1 MNKTLRILT
10 VAMTAI
16 AGGAAFADGWVKPVP
31 EAYVPDFSSARTEV
45 YAYNLGAGQFMAQG
59 NDWNTRWS
67 VAEKP
72 NRLYVTYFSEED
84 ADREYYATGAYLL
97 QDSAHNYGGTYST
110 QYYINMEDDP
120 GAAWVDQSSTTH
132 AYWDFVWDEANKT
145 FRLRPT
151 LNDPTYGSE
160 NYAEGKYFAGVNGNS
175 DDTRIYPLL
184 NIEDENASK
193 YYIDWIFINPA
204 TFNYAE
210 YQEKYETYNASQTLL
225 AKIEEAKEAGINVSA
240 AEAVYADTSSDKA
253 ALQAATQE
261 VEGLIANN
269 IEQTQDPKNPTLYYE
284 QDFNTDFSGWT
295 STTGAQ
301 NNVLATNQCDT
312 DASLTG
318 GANFDGKFWENW
330 NGSAF
335 SGKMYTTLENV
346 PNGIYQLSLGA
357 FCQDNKEAL
366 YVYMNNDS
374 VQLTQTDPNT
384 YKIAALVT
392 DGTIEMGLKQVEAR
406 TQWMGIDNAKLYYY
420 GNSAGAYAVLLQ
432 SVIDGIDYDA
442 IAEAEYNATDRSN
455 FIDAYTAASNA
466 VQAAEDGTIS
476 KDEVLAKKE
485 DLVNKYTRA
494 KNCADAY
501 AELKE
506 YMNSGDL
513 ATIRDNNEYEAAA
526 EKVGLFDY
534 VDEVES
540 GIEDGEYTLEEL
552 AEIKTKLATLVDQ
565 AIKGSLTPGT
575 DLTILIQNPNFDNGT
590 IDGWTQEGTY
600 PKFGYGLCEVYEG
613 EFKLYQTLTGLETG
627 VYKIECQA
635 FVRAGSNADAESAY
649 LNDDTSAQKSYIYGN
664 ADRTLIKNLYADQ
677 APEPLFQ
684 GYNNGTLQAYGDW
697 PSDYQTQSGGGVPNS
712 LEGAS
717 YYFDEGYYK
726 NEVYVFVNDGTLEL
740 GFAGESA
747 ATYYWTL
754 FDNFKLTYM
763 GADPEY
769 IAPLVQAFVDQANEI
784 TEAGDPASAT
794 VLANMTDAV
803 DKANA
808 AIEANDGE
816 ELIAVYPVIS
826 GAVQDAQASVKAY
839 ASLYTAI
846 EDAQAA
852 VDELEKSKDA
862 QDTFD
867 EAIAG
872 IQEKYADGV
881 YADSEIEGA
890 IAEVEA
896 ALAAYKTSGIQPDDD
911 VSYLLKNYDFS
922 TTGGWDGD
930 ALTYDETY
938 QNAEFYN
945 KAFHAYQKL
954 TGVPNGTYELEVLG
968 YYRSGSNQECVDE
981 WVAGT
986 ANQNNWVG
994 IYLNDEYKKLPSQ
1007 ASGAEVVTDPEDAYL
1022 GGTQVAN
1029 GSTYYFVPNTRQIAH
1044 TYMSNDMY
1052 QPITITAVVTD
1063 GVLEVGM
1070 QKTSTKNTDWA
1081 LFDYFKLTYKSAST
1095 DANGDGEEGVG
1106 IEDVKTEAPANGAIY
1121 DLSGRRV
1128 SKAQKGIYIQNGI
1141 KVVVK

>member
-1 MNKTLRILT
+1 MEKKLRILA
-10 VAMTAI
+10 VAI
-16 AGGAAFADGWVKPVP
+16 AAVTGGSAFADGWVKPVP
-31 EAYVPDFSSARTEV
+31 EAYVPDFSGARTEV

-67 VAEKP
+67 VADKP
-72 NRLYVTYFSEED
+72 NRLYVTYFAEED
-84 ADREYYATGAYLL
+84 ADREYYAAGAYLL
-97 QDSAHNYGGTYST
+97 QDSAHNYGGSYST
-110 QYYINMEDDP
+110 QYYINMENDP

-132 AYWDFVWDEANKT
+132 AYWDFIIDEVSKT
-145 FRLRPT
+145 FRMRPT

-160 NYAEGKYFAGVNGNS
+160 NYTEGQYFSGVNGNS

-193 YYIDWIFINPA
+193 YYIDWIFVNPA
-204 TFNYAE
+204 TFNYPE
-210 YQEKYETYNASQTLL
+210 YLEKYETYNASETLRL
-225 AKIEEAKEAGINVSA
+225 KIEEAKEAGIDVSA
-240 AEAVYADTSSDKA
+240 AEAVYANTDSNKEE
-253 ALQAATQE
+253 LQAAIQE

-269 IEQTQDPKNPTLYYE
+269 IEQSQDPKNPTLYYE

-335 SGKMYTTLENV
+335 TGKMYTTLENV
-346 PNGIYQLSLGA
+346 PNGIYMLSLGA

-366 YVYMNNDS
+366 YVYLNNDS

-392 DGTIEMGLKQVEAR
+392 DGTIEMGLKQVEKR
-406 TQWMGIDNAKLYYY
+406 TQWMGIDNARLYYY

-455 FIDAYTAASNA
+455 FIDAYNAAVEA
-466 VQAAEDGTIS
+466 VRAAEDGTIS

-552 AEIKTKLATLVDQ
+552 AEIKTKLSELVDQ
-565 AIKGSLTPGT
+565 AIKGSLVPGT
-575 DLTILIQNPNFDNGT
+575 DLTILIQNPNFDDGT

-677 APEPLFQ
+677 APAPLFQ
-684 GYNNGTLQAYGDW
+684 GYDNGTLQAYGDW

-726 NEVYVFVNDGTLEL
+726 NEVYVFVSDGTLEL
-740 GFAGESA
+740 GFVGESA
-747 ATYYWTL
+747 VTYYWTL

-784 TEAGDPASAT
+784 VEAGDPASAT
-794 VLANMTDAV
+794 VLANMVDAV

-808 AIEANDGE
+808 AIDANDGE

-846 EDAQAA
+846 EEAQAA
-852 VDELEKSKDA
+852 ADELNKGGNA

-867 EAIAG
+867 EVLAG
-872 IQEKYADGV
+872 ILEKYTDGA

-890 IAEVEA
+890 IEAVEA
-896 ALAAYKTSGIQPDDD
+896 ALTAYKVSGIQPGED

-945 KAFHAYQKL
+945 QAFHAYQKL

-981 WVAGT
+981 WVAGN
-986 ANQNNWVG
+986 ANETDWVG

-1007 ASGAEVVTDPEDAYL
+1007 ASGAEVVTDPDDAYL
-1022 GGTQVAN
+1022 GGTQVSN
-1029 GSTYYFVPNTRQIAH
+1029 GSTYYYVPNTRQIAR
-1044 TYMSNDMY
+1044 TYMNNDMY
-1052 QPITITAVVTD
+1052 QPITITAVVID

-1095 DANGDGEEGVG
+1095 DGSGDGVEGVG
-1106 IEDVKTEAPANGAIY
+1106 IENVKETAPVDGAIY

-1128 SKAQKGIYIQNGI
+1128 SKAQKGVYIQNGK
-1141 KVVVK
+1141 KVVIK